1 MQQYTHENVR
11 SIPHLLIFSAAM
23 LGLIAL
29 PEPYMSVIVYV
40 AVQICIRYLH
50 QKHPDS
56 FIALRAMYLI

>member
-1 MQQYTHENVR
+1 MRYR
-11 SIPHLLIFSAAM
+11 LKKRLHLLIFSAAM

-29 PEPYMSVIVYV
+29 SKPYMSVIVYV
-40 AVQICIRYLH
+40 AVQIYIRYLH